1 MALRQREP
9 DDPAG
14 MAVSG
19 RKIGPVAGVP
29 VPLVRGGVAVG
40 GLAWIAGLAG
50 GPAGGRMTKHA
61 GPALRW
67 LACDAVGL
75 PVVFT

>member
-1 MALRQREP
+1 
-9 DDPAG
+9 

-19 RKIGPVAGVP
+19 RKIGGAAGALVPVAPVDGIGPVTCGVDGVDVAGV
-29 VPLVRGGVAVG
+29 
-40 GLAWIAGLAG
+40 
-50 GPAGGRMTKHA
+50 PAGGRMTKHA

-67 LACDAVGL
+67 LACAAVGL